1 MYTKEQQERALKE
14 FERLGSV
21 QAVINLLG
29 YPTRNTLYEWNKAV
43 RANKQNHHGSLDK
56 PYVIKNRNIN
66 SPSHPRNPDINVK
79 LDAIYRCFS
88 LGEGVEY
95 ISKEIGYSRASIYTW
110 YRKYQK
116 FGVAGL
122 MSSKKHI
129 KREEINF
136 NVNTP
141 KEQNLT
147 ELQEQIK
154 QLQMEVDVLKE
165 TLNILKKDQG
175 VNVAKLKNREKAV
188 VIDAIKDKY
197 PLPQLLKCLCMS
209 KSSYYYQKSVM
220 TQNDKYKELRKQIR
234 TIFHNNRNCYGYRR
248 IHCEL
253 KNMKI
258 TVSEKVVRRIMKE
271 DNLIV
276 YQKRTRKYNSY
287 KGEISQEVKNIIERD
302 FHADSPNTKWLTDIT
317 EFSIPAGKVYLSPI
331 IDCYDG
337 MVVSWKI
344 GRTPDFILVNKMLDE
359 AINTL
364 KPSEHPLIHTDR
376 GCHYRWPGWIKRMEE
391 ACQRKVV
398 RLITLHVRAFSAD

>member
-14 FERLGSV
+14 FACLGSV
-21 QAVINLLG
+21 QAVINLS
-29 YPTRNTLYEWNKAV
+29 TRNTLYEWNKAV

-56 PYVIKNRNIN
+56 PHVIKNRNIN

-122 MSSKKHI
+122 MASKKHI

-154 QLQMEVDVLKE
+154 QLQMKVDVLKG
-165 TLNILKKDQG
+165 TLNILKKYQG

-188 VIDAIKDKY
+188 VIDAVKDKY
-197 PLPQLLKCLCMS
+197 PLPQLLKCL
-209 KSSYYYQKSVM
+209 
-220 TQNDKYKELRKQIR
+220 
-234 TIFHNNRNCYGYRR
+234 
-248 IHCEL
+248 
-253 KNMKI
+253 
-258 TVSEKVVRRIMKE
+258 
-271 DNLIV
+271 
-276 YQKRTRKYNSY
+276 
-287 KGEISQEVKNIIERD
+287 
-302 FHADSPNTKWLTDIT
+302 
-317 EFSIPAGKVYLSPI
+317 
-331 IDCYDG
+331 
-337 MVVSWKI
+337 
-344 GRTPDFILVNKMLDE
+344 
-359 AINTL
+359 
-364 KPSEHPLIHTDR
+364 
-376 GCHYRWPGWIKRMEE
+376 
-391 ACQRKVV
+391 
-398 RLITLHVRAFSAD
+398 

>member
-141 KEQNLT
+141 K
-147 ELQEQIK
+147 
-154 QLQMEVDVLKE
+154 
-165 TLNILKKDQG
+165 
-175 VNVAKLKNREKAV
+175 
-188 VIDAIKDKY
+188 
-197 PLPQLLKCLCMS
+197 
-209 KSSYYYQKSVM
+209 
-220 TQNDKYKELRKQIR
+220 
-234 TIFHNNRNCYGYRR
+234 
-248 IHCEL
+248 
-253 KNMKI
+253 
-258 TVSEKVVRRIMKE
+258 
-271 DNLIV
+271 
-276 YQKRTRKYNSY
+276 
-287 KGEISQEVKNIIERD
+287 
-302 FHADSPNTKWLTDIT
+302 
-317 EFSIPAGKVYLSPI
+317 
-331 IDCYDG
+331 
-337 MVVSWKI
+337 
-344 GRTPDFILVNKMLDE
+344 
-359 AINTL
+359 
-364 KPSEHPLIHTDR
+364 
-376 GCHYRWPGWIKRMEE
+376 
-391 ACQRKVV
+391 
-398 RLITLHVRAFSAD
+398 